1 MKAAAPGGFGQPL
14 ASRAVGHSVV
24 LWFTGGGP
32 GDLAVGLLPCVGLL
46 PVLACQDEQLRPKTP
61 HFRREEGL
69 SDWHCA

>member
-46 PVLACQDEQLRPKTP
+46 PVHA
-61 HFRREEGL
+61 
-69 SDWHCA
+69 